1 MKLDKDN
8 MIVVDDD
15 AIGEYLRSI
24 IGFMQ
29 MTAKRGFNPQITE
42 QGENITIIIRI
53 NDIDNSYTTKR
64 MHFANED
71 KKQILD
77 LLTNGAEKNE

>member
-42 QGENITIIIRI
+42 QGENITI
-53 NDIDNSYTTKR
+53 DIDNSYTTKR